1 MLKLAHHILLVC
13 RCCSWADHQACVSKV
28 MLMDLVIA
36 MEGSN
41 CTNSDR
47 VLDVGVH
54 HLRLLLSLFGI
65 DSALLIS

>member
-1 MLKLAHHILLVC
+1 
-13 RCCSWADHQACVSKV
+13 